1 MKWNKNLPA
10 FNFAFARYKLI
21 ENLKLKI
28 ENYFKKEGENC
39 KIYPG
44 IPLFFRAL

>member
-1 MKWNKNLPA
+1 
-10 FNFAFARYKLI
+10 
-21 ENLKLKI
+21 LKI

-44 IPLFFRAL
+44 IPLFFRALRKK